1 MKRISISIIAC
12 TFCLTLT
19 AGAQEAAPKPHNERG
34 VVEQLP
40 GNAERRAA
48 ATHPNAVLSPFI
60 DDSFASDS
68 RKDYQ
73 IKGDVQWSPGKLALQ
88 QAASITRSLKC
99 GPRVKMFFKFIPP
112 EGPRADEPQ
121 ELQVVFTPAPVTSF
135 GWDNIAAG
143 VPASVTVRQQRLG
156 NKQIELSVTIEA
168 ALSWEPNVDP
178 WDPRVKLSRKMI
190 VERASHIA
198 ELEIEYRFGVITVF
212 LAGKPVLYGQT
223 HNAYASLKTI
233 TVGQSLG
240 QVEISQISVSVS
252 PEPKLPPFV
261 QRLRLLEAAAAD
273 FGGMSRTNAGQIEE
287 GEKQIRTG
295 YELCKEILGEDHEY
309 TQTAL
314 AHLAFN
320 LVSQGKYAEAQPLLY
335 AAIDLHLG
343 LFGEMNEVTLQNNN
357 NLAVNLQFQGKST
370 HAQPLLQKNLDL
382 IRELHGELHPRVAS
396 SYNNL
401 ANNLQQ
407 QGKYA
412 EAQPLFQKAL
422 DLSRELF
429 GERHPATALDYN
441 NLAAN
446 LALQGK
452 HTEALP
458 LIQKAHDLC
467 RELLGE
473 QHPDTA
479 TSYQNVATNLL
490 ELGKY
495 AEALPLFQK
504 AHDLVGERHPNRV
517 LCISGLASTLAAQK
531 KYADAQPLYQQAL
544 DLSRELLGEQH
555 PSTALSYSNLAANLY
570 AQGKYAEAH
579 PVFQKALDLWR
590 ELFGELHPYT
600 ANTYCNLAAD
610 LLVLRKSHEA
620 LATLERGIHSY
631 EASRLVGAGG
641 LDRATL
647 KLVNPRFL
655 VAAIRANSDP
665 EAAWSAAEMTLARGL
680 LDQQAAQKTSSLAPA
695 ELADQAGWASE
706 LASLQAQVLRFV
718 TKSNRTD
725 SETKQLEALLGQRRQ
740 VEEHLAALAVRVSQR
755 EVSSPAAIR
764 AALSS
769 DAALLFWVDITDEDG
784 HIQEH
789 WGCIVRSTGEAKWER
804 LPGTGPENQWTQ
816 TDTELFAKLRA
827 ALAGNAAASEIAAL
841 SHQIRAQRL
850 APLAQ
855 HLAGV
860 KTLYVVPV
868 NEMAGI
874 PVEALTTDY
883 TISYVPS
890 GTFLARLKD
899 RAKPTG
905 TALLALA
912 DPVFILPGETPKG
925 RTVLPLGGV
934 LITQVVPG
942 GAADQAR
949 LKGGDVLLKY
959 GDTELTDVDKL
970 KEAIAAKSAAKTIP
984 VTVWREDADK
994 PFVRD
999 LAPGKL
1005 GVVLDKNP
1013 APVAI
1018 ASRRKSDALVLVLR
1032 GGDWTDLP
1040 GTRIESS
1047 RIGQLFGANA
1057 TVLAD
1062 SAASE
1067 QKLEAIRRAGDLKKF
1082 RYLHFATHGEG
1093 NSVRAF
1099 ESALILAQDTLPKD
1113 PRPRAGEPFINGQL
1127 SAGEVL
1133 EFWKLDAEL
1142 VTLSA
1147 CETAVGREGGGD
1159 GPLGF
1164 AQAFLTA
1171 GSRAVCLSLWK
1182 VDDSATTL
1190 LMDRFYQNLLGKRP
1204 GLYKPMGKAAALAEA
1219 KNWLR
1224 NLSSDEALK
1233 LTADMTKGVVRGKRQ
1248 KALPVVAIPKPDDPA
1263 AAKDFKP
1270 FDHPKYWA
1278 AFILIGDPD

>member
-1 MKRISISIIAC
+1 MNRFGISIIAC
-12 TFCLTLT
+12 MLVWCSLL
-19 AGAQEAAPKPHNERG
+19 P
-34 VVEQLP
+34 VVIVADEPLS
-40 GNAERRAA
+40 GNANKREG
-48 ATHPNAVLSPFI
+48 ATNPKAVLSTFI
-60 DDSFASDS
+60 DDLFASDS

-73 IKGDVQWSPGKLALQ
+73 IKGDVQWSAGKLTLQ
-88 QAASITRSLKC
+88 PAASITRSLRC
-99 GPRVKMFFKFIPP
+99 GPRVKLLLKFIPP
-112 EGPRADEPQ
+112 AGLRADEPQ
-121 ELQVVFTPAPVTSF
+121 EMQVVFTPAPVTSF

-143 VPASVTVRQQRLG
+143 EPASVTVRQQRLG
-156 NKQIELSVTIEA
+156 NQQIELSVTVEA
-168 ALSWEPNVDP
+168 ALSWQPNADP
-178 WDPRVKLSRKMI
+178 WDQRVKLSRTLI
-190 VERASHIA
+190 VERPSHVT
-198 ELEIEYRFGVITVF
+198 ELEIEYRFGVIAVF
-212 LAGKPVLYGQT
+212 LVGKPVLYGQT
-223 HNAYASLKTI
+223 DNAYASLKTI

-240 QVEISQISVSVS
+240 QVEICQLGLSVS

-273 FGGMSRTNAGQIEE
+273 IGGVSRTRAGQIEE
-287 GEKQIRTG
+287 GEKQIRKG
-295 YELCKEILGEDHEY
+295 YELCKEILGEEHEF

-314 AHLAFN
+314 GHLAVN
-320 LVSQGKYAEAQPLLY
+320 LIEQGKYAEAHPLLY
-335 AAIDLHLG
+335 SAIELHLG
-343 LFGEMNEVTLQNNN
+343 LLGEMHGQTLETYN
-357 NLAVNLQFQGKST
+357 NLAVNLQDQGKHT
-370 HAQPLLQKNLDL
+370 HAQPLFQKNLDL
-382 IRELHGELHPRVAS
+382 IRELHGEQHLHVAY

-401 ANNLQQ
+401 AANLQQ

-412 EAQPLFQKAL
+412 EAQPLSQKAL

-429 GERHPATALDYN
+429 GERHPTTARSYN
-441 NLAAN
+441 SLAAN
-446 LALQGK
+446 LAFQGK
-452 HTEALP
+452 YAEALP
-458 LIQKAHDLC
+458 LIQKAHELY

-473 QHPDTA
+473 QHLETA
-479 TSYQNVATNLL
+479 ISYNNLASNL
-490 ELGKY
+490 FELGKY
-495 AEALPLFQK
+495 DEAQPLFQK
-504 AHDLVGERHPNRV
+504 AHDLFGERHPNRA

-544 DLSRELLGEQH
+544 DLCRELLGEQH
-555 PSTALSYSNLAANLY
+555 PSTALCYSNLAANLF
-570 AQGKYAEAH
+570 AQAKYADSQ
-579 PVFQKALDLWR
+579 PLFDKALDLNR
-590 ELFGELHPYT
+590 EVFGELHPNT
-600 ANTYCNLAAD
+600 ANTYCGLAAN
-610 LLVLRKSHEA
+610 LFVQKKSDEA
-620 LATLERGIHSY
+620 LATLKRGIHSY
-631 EASRLVGAGG
+631 EASRLVGASG

-647 KLVNPRFL
+647 KLANPRHL
-655 VAAIRANSDP
+655 IAAFRAKSDP
-665 EAAWSAAEMTLARGL
+665 EVAWSAAEMTLARGL
-680 LDQQAAQKTSSLAPA
+680 FDQQAAQQTSSLAPA
-695 ELADQAGWASE
+695 ELADQAGWRSE
-706 LASLQAQVLRFV
+706 LASLQAQIRFVV

-725 SETKQLEALLGQRRQ
+725 SETKQLAALIGQRRQ

-769 DAALLFWVDITDEDG
+769 DAALLFWIDLTDNVG
-784 HIQEH
+784 AGRIHEH
-789 WGCIVRSTGEAKWER
+789 WGCVVRSSGEPQWER

-816 TDTELFAKLRA
+816 ADSELPGKLHV
-827 ALAGNAAASEIAAL
+827 ALAGNLSATEIAAL
-841 SHQIRAQRL
+841 AHQLRAQRL
-850 APLAQ
+850 APLEK

-860 KTLYVVPV
+860 RTLYVIPV

-912 DPVFILPGETPKG
+912 DPVFILPGEKPTGP
-925 RTVLPLGGV
+925 TVLPPGGL

-970 KEAIAAKSAAKTIP
+970 KEAIGSNATAKTIP

-1005 GVVLDKNP
+1005 GVVLDNDP

-1018 ASRRKSDALVLVLR
+1018 ANRRKTDAMLFALR
-1032 GGDWTDLP
+1032 GGDWNDIP
-1040 GTRIESS
+1040 GTRIEAS
-1047 RIGQLFGANA
+1047 RIGKLFGANA

-1067 QKLEAIRRAGDLKKF
+1067 QKLEAMRRAGDLKKY
-1082 RYLHFATHGEG
+1082 RYVHFATHGEG
-1093 NSVRAF
+1093 NDVRAF
-1099 ESALILAQDTLPKD
+1099 ESALILAQDALPKD
-1113 PRPRAGEPFINGQL
+1113 PLPRAGEPFVNGQL

-1147 CETAVGREGGGD
+1147 CETAVGSRGGGD

-1171 GSRAVCLSLWK
+1171 GSRSVCLSLWK

-1190 LMDRFYQNLLGKRP
+1190 LMERFYQNLLGKRP
-1204 GLYKPMGKAAALAEA
+1204 GLEKPMGKAAALAEA

-1224 NLSSDEALK
+1224 NLSSDEALN
-1233 LTADMTKGVVRGKRQ
+1233 LAAEMTKGVVRGKGQ
-1248 KALPVVAIPKPDDPA
+1248 VALPVVAIPKPDDPA
-1263 AAKDFKP
+1263 TAKTFKP